1 MISKKYKYQTQKG
14 LSFLNSF
21 FVCKSKI
28 KMNTK
33 VRVFFNEKVLI
44 KTNDF
49 IILFKKLL
57 FYVQNAYND
66 V

>member
-14 LSFLNSF
+14 LSFLNPF
-21 FVCKSKI
+21 CVYKSKI

-49 IILFKKLL
+49 ITLFKKLL